1 MRCVEQHQD
10 VQRAER
16 MSVCTVGVGAVLN
29 GYRAITD
36 HEALKDARRPLD
48 LRI

>member
-1 MRCVEQHQD
+1 VPDLALSDR
-10 VQRAER
+10 
-16 MSVCTVGVGAVLN
+16 TIGIGAVLN

-36 HEALKDARRPLD
+36 HEALKDARRRLH